1 MSISPMSIGI
11 SAAAFFAGCGVGFVA
26 GSTSYGARLS
36 SEAAPKVASETAPT
50 PASLGN
56 PTDADASGA
65 LRRMVVSGVEPP
77 FPQATVTVGHCER
90 SAEAAGVICATKWTD
105 GKGSPARDRTIGFSK
120 VGGQWVVSRW

>member
-1 MSISPMSIGI
+1 MSISPISIGM
-11 SAAAFFAGCGVGFVA
+11 SAATFFVGCGVGFLA
-26 GSTSYGARLS
+26 GSTSYGARSS
-36 SEAAPKVASETAPT
+36 SEDAPKVASETAPT

-120 VGGQWVVSRW
+120 VGDQWVVSRW

>member
-1 MSISPMSIGI
+1 MSISPVTIGI
-11 SAAAFFAGCGVGFVA
+11 ATAAFFVGCGIGFVA
-26 GSTSYGARLS
+26 GSS
-36 SEAAPKVASETAPT
+36 SNGTRSSSESAPKAALEAAPVA
-50 PASLGN
+50 ASLGN
-56 PTDADASGA
+56 PTDRDATGA

-120 VGGQWVVSRW
+120 VGDQWVVSRW

>member
-1 MSISPMSIGI
+1 MSITPLSIGI
-11 SAAAFFAGCGVGFVA
+11 AAAAFAVGCGVGFVV
-26 GSTSYGARLS
+26 GSTSYGARPS
-36 SEAAPKVASETAPT
+36 SEAAPKAASEVAPT
-50 PASLGN
+50 SLGN

-105 GKGSPARDRTIGFSK
+105 GKGSPARDRTMGFSK

>member
-1 MSISPMSIGI
+1 L
-11 SAAAFFAGCGVGFVA
+11 A
-26 GSTSYGARLS
+26 GSTSYGARSS

-120 VGGQWVVSRW
+120 VGDQWVVSRW